1 MVVGGNIKMTIFLL
15 TIDAGL
21 YMLVLLTN
29 YGRIELAAGIS
40 EITLVRDALNKLLD
54 VKRALLWRAAEKH
67 GLTPLQIQVLTFI
80 KSCDGVAQVSAND
93 VARELYVT
101 RATMSV
107 AVRALEKKGLVKR
120 RPSGHDKRKQYLTL
134 ATKAAALLEDNQRY
148 DNALLSQLMAFPEH
162 SLKAASKVLV
172 GLLASML
179 DHGLIDHVTMC
190 LKCDHCQKV
199 SMNRLR
205 CSLSGRTFTHDSMR
219 IGCCSY
225 TSTGGNAH
233 EQIRLQ

>member
-1 MVVGGNIKMTIFLL
+1 M
-15 TIDAGL
+15 
-21 YMLVLLTN
+21 
-29 YGRIELAAGIS
+29 AGIS

-67 GLTPLQIQVLTFI
+67 GLTPLQIQVLSFI
-80 KSCDGVAQVSAND
+80 RSCDGRAQVSAND

-107 AVRALEKKGLVKR
+107 AVRALEKKGLLKR
-120 RPSGHDKRKQYLTL
+120 KPSGQDKRKQHLTL
-134 ATKAAALLEDNQRY
+134 TTKAAALLEDNQRY

-172 GLLASML
+172 GLLVSMEE
-179 DHGLIDHVTMC
+179 HGLIDHLTMC
-190 LKCDHCQKV
+190 LKCEHCEKI
-199 SMNRLR
+199 SMNRFR
-205 CSLSGRTFTHDSMR
+205 CSLSGRTFTYDGIR

-225 TSTGGNAH
+225 TSTNGNTH
-233 EQIRLQ
+233 EKIGQQ